1 VDKDAGSWFIAD
13 SSLRGYDGSKN
24 VRDEERPVTT
34 EPEPSRA
41 AEPQEQSSRRPRL
54 GLITALAIFAGV
66 VIVIIYGYLARPG
79 WIGVSGKQFW
89 DYLDLLIVPAA
100 LALGVYWLNRRQN
113 ERDQQAEEERS
124 RRESDAQA
132 AQVEHALEVENER
145 AQDAAVQ
152 GYLDQLTQL
161 LVTQGDDA
169 LIRMQVDDDVRQ
181 VIQARSE
188 PLLRSLSATR
198 SWSLIL
204 FLAVMGL
211 LAKDRPLLSLVG
223 ADLRDVDG
231 RGAPLEGIDL
241 RGTNLSGANLSKA
254 NLSEAVLSEALL
266 EGVSLFEANLIGANL
281 SEADLSYAN
290 LSYANLSYANLYRA
304 NLRGAILRDAKL
316 EAADLRSVANLS
328 VADLIEANLI
338 GVILSEA
345 DLSEA
350 DLGEAD
356 LSRVN
361 FYGANLRGANLSGAD
376 LSKAFLSGA
385 NLSGAILSMA
395 NLREAYLGGVDL
407 KYANLSGANLSDA
420 YERTFEGTDAIHAPP
435 RRLIANEMIEKQAG
449 SLEGATMPNGQ
460 KYEDW
465 LKSQGRA
472 EDAENE

>member
-1 VDKDAGSWFIAD
+1 VDQQTVSQARKRVLWAAGIGA
-13 SSLRGYDGSKN
+13 
-24 VRDEERPVTT
+24 
-34 EPEPSRA
+34 
-41 AEPQEQSSRRPRL
+41 
-54 GLITALAIFAGV
+54 ALALSITVFG
-66 VIVIIYGYLARPG
+66 GYLFG
-79 WIGVSGKQFW
+79 WKWTGLPKQTFW
-89 DYLDLLIVPAA
+89 DWLALLIVPIVLAIGGYLFTRSDNRATRAA
-100 LALGVYWLNRRQN
+100 A
-113 ERDQQAEEERS
+113 ER
-124 RRESDAQA
+124 
-132 AQVEHALEVENER
+132 R
-145 AQDAAVQ
+145 AQDDALQA
-152 GYLDQLTQL
+152 YLDNMS
-161 LVTQGDDA
+161 GM
-169 LIRMQVDDDVRQ
+169 LIPSKDQPSLYD
-181 VIQARSE
+181 E
-188 PLLRSLSATR
+188 HPPGSLSSVARARTLTVLPR
-198 SWSLIL
+198 LGQDLKARVVQFLYESDLITENR
-204 FLAVMGL
+204 VI
-211 LAKDRPLLSLVG
+211 V
-223 ADLRDVDG
+223 
-231 RGAPLEGIDL
+231 
-241 RGTNLSGANLSKA
+241 NLKG
-254 NLSEAVLSEALL
+254 
-266 EGVSLFEANLIGANL
+266 
-281 SEADLSYAN
+281 AN

-465 LKSQGRA
+465 LTSQGRA